1 MLQDKNTNKN
11 LNDEQ
16 LTEINNVMANRL
28 LILNIVAGIIFILLS
43 YYLLKNKNYTLS
55 NNTYSFLITISFTLF
70 FLAYHY
76 YTEKYTILEINEI

>member
-16 LTEINNVMANRL
+16 LAEINNVMANRL

-55 NNTYSFLITISFTLF
+55 NNTYSF
-70 FLAYHY
+70 
-76 YTEKYTILEINEI
+76 